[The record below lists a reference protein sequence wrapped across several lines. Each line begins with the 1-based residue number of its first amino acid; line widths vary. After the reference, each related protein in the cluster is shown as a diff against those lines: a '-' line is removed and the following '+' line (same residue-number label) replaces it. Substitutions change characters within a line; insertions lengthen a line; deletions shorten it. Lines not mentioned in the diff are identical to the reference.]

1 MQLNQINNHIN
12 KNHDNLD
19 EDHSNQKKSNFFP
32 IAIMVENCI
41 GWLQGQMIH
50 FLHHNDFFCKF
61 SCIYILLT
69 CHKISNM
76 PKILLDLNYQ
86 LE

>member
-12 KNHDNLD
+12 KNHDNLN
-19 EDHSNQKKSNFFP
+19 EDNSNQKKSIFFP
-32 IAIMVENCI
+32 HAIMVENCI
-41 GWLQGQMIH
+41 GWLQGHMIH
-50 FLHHNDFFCKF
+50 FLHHNIFFCKF
-61 SCIYILLT
+61 LCIYILLT

-76 PKILLDLNYQ
+76 PDFLLDLNYQ